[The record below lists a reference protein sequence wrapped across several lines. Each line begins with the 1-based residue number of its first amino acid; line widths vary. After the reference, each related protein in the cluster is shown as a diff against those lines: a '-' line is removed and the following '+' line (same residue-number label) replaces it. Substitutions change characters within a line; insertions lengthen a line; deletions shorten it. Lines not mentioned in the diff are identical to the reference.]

1 MEGGQTARLR
11 AESGPL
17 PEGRALAI
25 GQRVAAASSAPLPHC
40 SRHGGQREDT
50 YASFCESRSAS
61 FASLASFNGS
71 KGSLAGEKAGA
82 TTAWQT
88 ALNVVKCTVGAGS
101 MAIPFVFKL
110 GRNVPL
116 TFAVMLAVGALCAYT
131 IVMLSKCEQRLARGE
146 KVGVGDYQ
154 SMAGDQPL
162 LLTLPEVGGKYRCPH
177 ALIGMMVSH

>member
-1 MEGGQTARLR
+1 M
-11 AESGPL
+11 
-17 PEGRALAI
+17 PEGRALAT

-40 SRHGGQREDT
+40 SRPGRGQREDT

-71 KGSLAGEKAGA
+71 KGSLAGEQDGA

-146 KVGVGDYQ
+146 KAVIGDYQ

-162 LLTLPEVGGKYRCPH
+162 LLTLPEVGGKYRCLH
-177 ALIGMMVSH
+177 APIGMMVPH